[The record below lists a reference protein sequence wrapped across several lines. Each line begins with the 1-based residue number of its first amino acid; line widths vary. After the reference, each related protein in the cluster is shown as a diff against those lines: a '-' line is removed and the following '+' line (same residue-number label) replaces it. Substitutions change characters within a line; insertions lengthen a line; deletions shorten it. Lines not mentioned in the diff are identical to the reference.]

1 VEACDY
7 YNPVLLNLEE
17 YSVRKAQYSRATAV
31 PVDDRKLQWMFS
43 YCRHRCLYRK
53 CETLSKLRANV
64 VIPGPRVQQTSFA
77 SGTQTTG
84 SITVS

>member
-43 YCRHRCLYRK
+43 YCRHRC
-53 CETLSKLRANV
+53 ETLSKLRANV